1 MLLLLYGEESF
12 LRSRKL
18 QEIQER
24 HLVLHARKSYVR
36 VFDCLR
42 ADTQEILQEVRGA
55 SLFQEKKLLILEDPF
70 ARPDMKRMIEEYKD
84 EMTKASHILV
94 FSQEGDFEEKDP
106 LFLFLK
112 AHGKAQEFPHLSERG
127 LASWISQEFLRYGVN
142 ILPEVQN
149 VLINAV
155 GNDLWRLSNEIAKL
169 ATYGKGHALTRR
181 DVEELVDPVVESEI
195 FATIDAIAARNK
207 KQALALLVEHEKQ
220 GDPVLRILSTLGFQ
234 FRALLAVKEMTDR
247 AFSYN
252 DVVKRTKLH
261 PYVVKKAWEAA
272 KNFSL
277 EELKKGLRRIF
288 DIELG
293 VKTGSMEPSRALSWF
308 VLGK

>member
-18 QEIQER
+18 QEIKER
-24 HLVLHARKSYVR
+24 HLALHERKSYVR
-36 VFDCLR
+36 VFDCSQTQAHEML
-42 ADTQEILQEVRGA
+42 QEIRGV
-55 SLFQEKKLLILEDPF
+55 SLFAEKKLIVLENPF
-70 ARPDMKRMIEEYKD
+70 STQDITEKLLEYK
-84 EMTKASHILV
+84 EELVKTSQVLV
-94 FSQEGDFEEKDP
+94 FSQEGSVKEQDE

-112 AHGKAQEFPHLSERG
+112 AQGKTQEFSFLSERG
-127 LASWISQEFLRYGVN
+127 LASWVSQEFLRYGVKVP
-142 ILPEVQN
+142 LEVHN
-149 VLINAV
+149 ALINAV

-169 ATYGKGHALTRR
+169 ATYGKGHTLMRG
-181 DVEELVDPVVESEI
+181 DVEELVEPVVEPEI
-195 FATIDAIAARNK
+195 FATIDAISARNK
-207 KQALALLVEHEKQ
+207 KQALALLAEHEKQ
-220 GDPVLRILSTLGFQ
+220 GDPPLRILSTLGFQ
-234 FRALLAVKEMTDR
+234 FRALMSVKEMADR
-247 AFSYN
+247 KFPYN
-252 DVVKRTKLH
+252 DIVKRTKLH

-277 EELKKGLRRIF
+277 EELKRGLRRIF